1 MDELNCVTKKKD
13 KKILELLPRAS
24 NKGFAIDNM
33 FILSLDQCAKFP
45 VSDHNYN
52 S

>member
-24 NKGFAIDNM
+24 NKGFAIDDM
-33 FILSLDQCAKFP
+33 FILTLDKCAKFP
-45 VSDHNYN
+45 VSDYNYN